1 MRKIEV
7 KKIISIV
14 AKLAME
20 ANFALRRD
28 IVFAIRKAY
37 AAEKNP
43 KAKKILGILVENAD
57 IAKKGKIAICQ
68 DTGMAEV
75 FLDIGQEVRV
85 VGGDLSKAINEG
97 IRQGYKKGYL
107 RRSVVSDPFLR
118 KNTGDNT
125 PAVIHER
132 IVPGDRIKITVM
144 PKGFGS
150 ENKTRTRMFNPTQ
163 GANEISAFVVE
174 AVRKAGADACPPY
187 IIGVG
192 IGGTLDK
199 ACLLAKEALIR
210 PINRR
215 NPKAH
220 IAALERGL
228 LKKINAL
235 KIGPMGFGG
244 NATCLGVNI
253 ETYPT
258 HIAGLPV
265 CVDISCHATRSA
277 TATL

>member
-7 KKIISIV
+7 KRITSLV
-14 AKLAME
+14 AKLATE

-28 IVFAIRKAY
+28 IVSAIRKAY
-37 AAEKNP
+37 AAEKKP

-57 IAKKGKIAICQ
+57 IAKRGKIAICQ

-75 FLDIGQEVRV
+75 FVDIGQEVRV

-107 RRSVVSDPFLR
+107 RKSVVSDPFLR

-132 IVPGDRIKITVM
+132 ITPGDRIKITVM

-150 ENKTRTRMFNPTQ
+150 ENKTLTKMFNPTQ

-187 IIGVG
+187 IIGIG

-215 NPKAH
+215 NTKPH

-265 CVDISCHATRSA
+265 CVGISCHATRSA